1 MRLRKKREPI
11 RPMPLQASW
20 RTGDAHHFSF
30 AAPRRR
36 RWQRELRAAE
46 VAGIEHM
53 ADSVFFVTGVLP
65 AACAALAHRARSR
78 WWPAL
83 ETGTV
88 RRRFEMFCIC
98 TASGYSAIQRSLER
112 PL

>member
-11 RPMPLQASW
+11 RPMSLQASW

-36 RWQRELRAAE
+36 RRQHERRAAE
-46 VAGIEHM
+46 VARIGRM
-53 ADSVFFVTGVLP
+53 ADSVFFVTDVLP

-78 WWPAL
+78 WRPAL
-83 ETGTV
+83 ETGAV
-88 RRRFEMFCIC
+88 HRRFEMFCIC